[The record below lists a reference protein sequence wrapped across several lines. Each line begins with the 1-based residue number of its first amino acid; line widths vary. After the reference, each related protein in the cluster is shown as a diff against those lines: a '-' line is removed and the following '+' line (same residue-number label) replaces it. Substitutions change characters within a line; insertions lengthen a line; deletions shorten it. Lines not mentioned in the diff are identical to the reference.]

1 VSHSLGFLLAKIFI
15 NFSFFYSITH
25 SGRALHTPA
34 AEQDLDAGSS
44 GERQTAEPHTEQTRT
59 ADNHTAEPRTRTAEP
74 RTRTA
79 EPRTAEEVTAEPRSV
94 SLFGQA
100 VQYLFNGALFI
111 IILPFLHYLL
121 MGFFRH

>member
-1 VSHSLGFLLAKIFI
+1 MRHSLAFLLAKIFI
-15 NFSFFYSITH
+15 NFIFFYSITH

-34 AEQDLDAGSS
+34 AEQDLDARSS
-44 GERQTAEPHTEQTRT
+44 EERQTAEPHTEQTRT
-59 ADNHTAEPRTRTAEP
+59 AHNHTAEFHTAEP
-74 RTRTA
+74 RTA

-121 MGFFRH
+121 MGFFRP